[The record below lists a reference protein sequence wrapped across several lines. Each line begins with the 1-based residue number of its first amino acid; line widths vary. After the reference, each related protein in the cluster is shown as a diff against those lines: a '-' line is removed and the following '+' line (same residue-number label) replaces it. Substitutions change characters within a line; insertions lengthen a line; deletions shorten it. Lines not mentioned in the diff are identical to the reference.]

1 LVWVGWE
8 GHAVAWRFA
17 AQDPRAASSL
27 VIAGNATPE
36 HDTAWANA
44 VLGIERQPPR
54 FSVPAI
60 AALQARYHG
69 LRPFAAGNLFE
80 GLVSAIVGQ
89 SISVAAAAVT
99 ERRLAAL
106 FNEGIYLAGRVFY
119 PLPRPDQLAEASP
132 ERIRESGVTT
142 RRAVALT
149 AAARAWCEGRLPST
163 TGALQEPVRARDH
176 LRTLPLVGP
185 WTAESALL
193 WGVGWSDAFPDGDAA
208 LLRAARFA
216 FDLPALTHHDLRTIA
231 ARWAPARAWAARYL
245 WTHLLG
251 HPRNQ

>member
-17 AQDPRAASSL
+17 AQDPRDASSL

-54 FSVPAI
+54 FSDPAI